1 MAKTVEQSL
10 PLVIVNPASGGGAGA
25 RDWAQAASALTAHF
39 GPFERRFT
47 EAPGHA
53 AEIAREEAESGR
65 LFLLTFGG
73 DGTISETARGIL
85 AAGAA
90 GSTCELGVLPHGTG
104 GDFIRSL
111 LMPTRLGDAARA
123 LRDGKTISI
132 DVGRVTFADGSERSF
147 VNSASFGL
155 SGDVA
160 FRANR
165 SKKSSV
171 SYARHTVSAAL
182 RYDFPEVQL
191 TRNASAQ
198 LVHRVRITSVSL
210 HNGRFFGGGMKMAP
224 AADLTDGKLQ
234 LILIKKMSILKLLG
248 SAPLMYWGAHLG
260 VSELEHGSVTSLEA
274 APTDAGQVL
283 RIEVD
288 GESPGELPARF
299 DIQPGALRVRIPART
314 EN

>member
-1 MAKTVEQSL
+1 MDQTVGKAL

-53 AEIAREEAESGR
+53 TEIAREEAESGR
-65 LFLLTFGG
+65 RFLLTFGG

-85 AAGAA
+85 VAGAA
-90 GSTCELGVLPHGTG
+90 GSQCELGVLPHGTG

-111 LMPTRLGDAARA
+111 SMPTRLADAARA
-123 LRDGKTISI
+123 LKGGKTISI
-132 DVGRVTFADGSERSF
+132 DVGQVTFADGSEWSF

-155 SGDVA
+155 SGEVA
-160 FRANR
+160 YRANR
-165 SKKSSV
+165 SKKSGI

-182 RYDFPEVQL
+182 QYDFPEVQL
-191 TRNASAQ
+191 TRNET
-198 LVHRVRITSVSL
+198 LHRVRITSVSV

-260 VSELEHGSVTSLEA
+260 VSELEHGSVVSLEA
-274 APTDAGQVL
+274 TPTDARQVL
-283 RIEVD
+283 RVEVD
-288 GESPGELPARF
+288 GESPGQLPARF
-299 DIQPGALRVRIPART
+299 DVRPRALRIRIPT
-314 EN
+314 S

>member
-1 MAKTVEQSL
+1 MDEPLEKAL

-39 GPFERRFT
+39 GPFDRRFT

-65 LFLLTFGG
+65 RLLLTFGG

-90 GSTCELGVLPHGTG
+90 GSQCELGVLPHGTG

-111 LMPTRLGDAARA
+111 SMPTRLADAARA
-123 LRDGKTISI
+123 LKGGKTISI
-132 DVGRVTFADGSERSF
+132 DVGQVTFADGSERSF

-155 SGDVA
+155 SGEVTY
-160 FRANR
+160 RANR
-165 SKKSSV
+165 SKKSRI
-171 SYARHTVSAAL
+171 SYAHHTVSAAL
-182 RYDFPEVQL
+182 QYDFPEVQL
-191 TRNASAQ
+191 TRNEG
-198 LVHRVRITSVSL
+198 VHRVRITSVSL

-224 AADLTDGKLQ
+224 AAELTDGKLQ

-260 VSELEHGSVTSLEA
+260 VSELEHGPVTSLEA

-283 RIEVD
+283 RVEVD
-288 GESPGELPARF
+288 GESPGQLPARF
-299 DIQPGALRVRIPART
+299 DVKPRALRIRMPAR
-314 EN
+314 